1 MSGDLTH
8 MNKPLLPALILCF
21 LPAAAIAQSTW
32 VVNPSGGGDF
42 TTIYD
47 AQLAASPGDTLIL
60 QGTFPG
66 LMLTKRLHLIADGSF
81 LNDDLIISAPGSLSI
96 HGGSF
101 YGMLINGSVVSLSG
115 VTTTLRVD
123 AGSHVVARDCTF
135 RPASLLFSGARVA
148 AGARANFDSCTFQGR
163 DAYAVFGVLSSTPAL
178 QIMGHAQLRD
188 CSLQG
193 GLEFSSPWIALAGH
207 AAIELTG
214 SVDLRRCTLTSGGA
228 TAPLLWGS
236 GTVRTELT
244 NVVGTTPNPA
254 TITVVPATL
263 PWMTGADAVPGGT
276 MQVAVDGPPATLAT
290 ISASLDMRT
299 PMASWVGDIW
309 LDAAYLPLS
318 FGITDGS
325 GSFAISLPM
334 PAQVQRGLHVTF
346 QGLVIPNGGS
356 LVATAPA
363 VLQIR

>member
-1 MSGDLTH
+1 
-8 MNKPLLPALILCF
+8 
-21 LPAAAIAQSTW
+21 
-32 VVNPSGGGDF
+32 
-42 TTIYD
+42 
-47 AQLAASPGDTLIL
+47 
-60 QGTFPG
+60 
-66 LMLTKRLHLIADGSF
+66 
-81 LNDDLIISAPGSLSI
+81 
-96 HGGSF
+96 
-101 YGMLINGSVVSLSG
+101 VVSITG
-115 VTTTLRVD
+115 VSTALRVD
-123 AGSHVVARDCTF
+123 AGSHVVARDCTLQPGAF
-135 RPASLLFSGARVA
+135 LFSGARVA
-148 AGARANFDSCTFQGR
+148 AGARANFDNCTFQGR
-163 DAYAVFGVLSSTPAL
+163 GAYAAFGTVYSTPAL
-178 QIMGHAQLRD
+178 QVLGHAQLRD
-188 CSLQG
+188 CTLQG
-193 GLEFSSPWIALAGH
+193 GLEFSAPWIYLPGH
-207 AAIELTG
+207 AAIELAG

-228 TAPLLWGS
+228 TAPLLFGS
-236 GTVRTELT
+236 GTVQTELT

-263 PWMTGADAVPGGT
+263 PWMTGDDAVPGGT

-325 GSFAISLPM
+325 GSFGISLPM